1 MDNVVRRSLY
11 TSAKAVRAAL
21 ASTSQSIVGWYHN
34 LVACTHMG
42 IQHSFTLTAGDSA
55 TMNSTFTITVPE
67 PCTLALAAIG
77 GLGLVAVR
85 RSRRK

>member
-1 MDNVVRRSLY
+1 MLFVDPYSK
-11 TSAKAVRAAL
+11 SASGTGGVAVD
-21 ASTSQSIVGWYHN
+21 SQSFTGGTTTVPATI
-34 LVACTHMG
+34 MG

-55 TMNSTFTITVPE
+55 TMNSTFTIVPE

-77 GLGLVAVR
+77 GLGLVVAR